1 MPINYSQITGNSKKK
16 EQILPVLLQMQNFYE
31 PNSEFGMAMKRRY
44 PSFLHTKT
52 EIWGSIL
59 FKVLYSKS
67 SEVCRWESGFE
78 TGRLYKVYQ

>member
-1 MPINYSQITGNSKKK
+1 MPINYSQITRNSKKK

-31 PNSEFGMAMKRRY
+31 PNSEFGMAMK
-44 PSFLHTKT
+44 K
-52 EIWGSIL
+52 EISKLSAYKDVDISSIL